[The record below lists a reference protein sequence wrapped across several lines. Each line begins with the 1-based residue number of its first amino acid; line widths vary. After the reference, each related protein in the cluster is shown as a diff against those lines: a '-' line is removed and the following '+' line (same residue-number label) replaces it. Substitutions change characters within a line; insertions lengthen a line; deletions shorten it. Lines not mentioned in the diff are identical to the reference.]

1 MRITVK
7 PPEGKT
13 FRHVP
18 RVMPVDVNA
27 GPAFDSALDGEETV
41 DWQALE
47 ELIEDF
53 LVHCVAG
60 PLGNGD
66 CEVGR
71 SEITH
76 GTKHFA

>member
-1 MRITVK
+1 
-7 PPEGKT
+7 
-13 FRHVP
+13 
-18 RVMPVDVNA
+18 MPVDVNA
-27 GPAFDSALDGEETV
+27 GPTYDPSLDGEDTV

-53 LVHCVAG
+53 LVHGIAG

-71 SEITH
+71 SEINH

>member
-1 MRITVK
+1 VK
-7 PPEGKT
+7 PPKGET
-13 FRHVP
+13 FRHVG
-18 RVMPVDVNA
+18 RVMPLD
-27 GPAFDSALDGEETV
+27 GPSPAFDSALDGEETV

-71 SEITH
+71 SEISH